1 MAAGGKRGEAEVVP
15 VTTAGQEPAALPG
28 REPLV
33 RREDWLLAGYVALAS
48 PLFAIIEGVA
58 GPFDSGRPLEGIVR
72 LAGVCGAL
80 TCLATRSSDR
90 PEPAEPIMASVAA
103 GPIIAVL
110 ALAGASS
117 FAGLSLLPPLAF
129 GIAFAAGIVIAV
141 SRAHRPAVPVAVR
154 RGLLAA
160 FLVAAGG
167 ILWSLAESVAG
178 ATDVAG
184 QLGRAPAAFGL
195 ALGVLVL
202 LCGAYYAMLIYA
214 PRQIVEREGDPWT
227 WLIRYVL
234 FVAGM
239 AFGLSWYAALV

>member
-1 MAAGGKRGEAEVVP
+1 VVP
-15 VTTAGQEPAALPG
+15 VITAGQGPAALPG
-28 REPLV
+28 REPLM

-80 TCLATRSSDR
+80 ICLATRNSDR
-90 PEPAEPIMASVAA
+90 PEPTEPIMASAAA

-110 ALAGASS
+110 ALAGATA

-129 GIAFAAGIVIAV
+129 GIGFAAGIVIAV
-141 SRAHRPAVPVAVR
+141 SRAHRPAVSVAVR
-154 RGLLAA
+154 RGLLAP

-167 ILWSLAESVAG
+167 ILWSLVESVAG
-178 ATDVAG
+178 ANDVAG
-184 QLGRAPAAFGL
+184 LLGRAPAAFGL
-195 ALGVLVL
+195 ALGLL
-202 LCGAYYAMLIYA
+202 AILCGVHYALLIYA
-214 PRQIVEREGDPWT
+214 PRQIVEREGGLRT
-227 WLIRYVL
+227 WLIRYAL
-234 FVAGM
+234 FVAGV